1 MRKTVLAV
9 ASLATMALAVTLAPA
24 ITVLGHAGVGG
35 TDKVHACVNPNTK
48 VLTLAKTRASAKCPT
63 GQKAVHWA
71 KQGPKGDPGDKG
83 EPGGPDGDKGPVG
96 DQGPVGDKGPDGD
109 KGPVGDQGPVGDK
122 GPDGDKGP
130 VGDQGPDGDQ
140 GPVGDKG
147 PDGDKGPVGDQ
158 GPVGD
163 KGPDGDAGI
172 VPIYNAAGTL
182 QTSMEIVTG
191 TVTLV
196 SGTATV
202 NLLGSASFTGN
213 TTYVCTVT
221 TQTAA
226 SDLNPDSSADT
237 FRVNRISGSQF
248 TVRSASSSSTR
259 TVGYVCLGN

>member
-83 EPGGPDGDKGPVG
+83 EPG
-96 DQGPVGDKGPDGD
+96 
-109 KGPVGDQGPVGDK
+109 
-122 GPDGDKGP
+122 
-130 VGDQGPDGDQ
+130 
-140 GPVGDKG
+140 G

>member
-109 KGPVGDQGPVGDK
+109 
-122 GPDGDKGP
+122 
-130 VGDQGPDGDQ
+130 
-140 GPVGDKG
+140 
-147 PDGDKGPVGDQ
+147 
-158 GPVGD
+158 
-163 KGPDGDAGI
+163 AGI

-226 SDLNPDSSADT
+226 TDLNPDSSADT

>member
-109 KGPVGDQGPVGDK
+109 KGSVGDQGP
-122 GPDGDKGP
+122 DGDQGP

-147 PDGDKGPVGDQ
+147 PDGDKGSVGDQ